1 MHKKAL
7 FIGLGGAG
15 QRHLRNFKQLYPDSD
30 VAAIRK
36 KKRTFEIGIDLKS
49 NDTVDIVDKYRI
61 TEYEDIKS
69 ACSFEPDFAIV
80 ANPTSLHH
88 QTAMELLENRIP
100 VLLEKPACTEND
112 NIQLVLQA
120 AKKAS
125 VDLMVAYQLRFHPC
139 VVEAKKTIE
148 SGKLGKIHS
157 VAAHVHSYMPGWH
170 PYEKYEDLYAS
181 KKQLGGG
188 VILTE
193 IHEVDLISWF
203 FGLPDRVVAF
213 GGKLSNYNIDVEDTV
228 TSLMYHEN
236 KQGSFPLTLNMSFI
250 QNPPT
255 RNFSVFGELG
265 NMYLD
270 IPNDELVIKYHNKK
284 TEKIVKLKDFDRNS
298 MFVEE
303 LKHFIN
309 SISQHKQS
317 MLSIDNT
324 MEGQLLANAIKQS
337 LNENQIVYL

>member
-49 NDTVDIVDKYRI
+49 NDTVDIVEKYRI
-61 TEYEDIKS
+61 TEYEDISS

-80 ANPTSLHH
+80 ANPTSLHY

-100 VLLEKPACTEND
+100 MLLEKPACTEND

-139 VVEAKKTIE
+139 VTEAKKIIE
-148 SGKLGKIHS
+148 SGNLGKIHS

-181 KKQLGGG
+181 RKQLGGG

-193 IHEVDLISWF
+193 IHEIDLISWF
-203 FGLPDRVVAF
+203 FGLPDSVVAF
-213 GGKLSNYNIDVEDTV
+213 GGKLSDYNIDVEDTV
-228 TSLMYHEN
+228 TSLMYYQNE
-236 KQGSFPLTLNMSFI
+236 QGSFPLTLNMSFI

-265 NMYLD
+265 NMHLD
-270 IPNDELVIKYHNKK
+270 IPNDELAIKYHSI
-284 TEKIVKLKDFDRNS
+284 EAEEIMKLKDFDRNS
-298 MFVEE
+298 MFVDE
-303 LKHFIN
+303 LKHFISAIDEN
-309 SISQHKQS
+309 KHS
-317 MLSIDNT
+317 MLSIEHT
-324 MEGQLLANAIKQS
+324 MKGQILANAAKHS
-337 LNENQIVYL
+337 LNENKIIHL